1 MIIMGSGK
9 YAPKY
14 EWKEVIL
21 KTWPYNLAHAIAY
34 GDGQEVSD
42 EEADQMYNLYIPYLF
57 NLLSTATERE
67 RKVIKLRFKE
77 GLTLE
82 QVGNEFNISRTK
94 IAEIEARALRKLG
107 AKCRRGL
114 SIFIDIGQLN
124 DWEQLEEKAILRE
137 IECRGLKYENDI
149 LREELWKR
157 LRGFKGAPSIDDII
171 QADKE
176 ELIRRNELD
185 ELELSVRTYKTL
197 LSAGFHSI
205 KDVLYASIDDII
217 KLRRSNQRGFEEIV
231 EKSAISTSKPIKKIM
246 ERFEMADQ
254 YRNKTRK
261 HYYVTGTAK
270 KSIFDTAKRPKQAEL
285 KERYE
290 DISIDELELSCLPYN
305 VLKRAGVDTVADLIS
320 FTKDEYMAIKELGKI
335 SIEEIIEKTE
345 KMGVPTEAVIHLWQA
360 ALDKD
365 CDRSRYEVLPE
376 GILIRGCYPGEPDR
390 MIKMNTKLL
399 LGNYNKCLINGD

>member
-1 MIIMGSGK
+1 M
-9 YAPKY
+9 
-14 EWKEVIL
+14 IL

-176 ELIRRNELD
+176 ELIRHNELD

-197 LSAGFHSI
+197 LNAGFHSI

-246 ERFEMADQ
+246 ERFEKAEQ
-254 YRNKTRK
+254 YRNKIHK
-261 HYYVTGTAK
+261 HYY
-270 KSIFDTAKRPKQAEL
+270 
-285 KERYE
+285 
-290 DISIDELELSCLPYN
+290 ISQE
-305 VLKRAGVDTVADLIS
+305 
-320 FTKDEYMAIKELGKI
+320 
-335 SIEEIIEKTE
+335 
-345 KMGVPTEAVIHLWQA
+345 
-360 ALDKD
+360 
-365 CDRSRYEVLPE
+365 
-376 GILIRGCYPGEPDR
+376 
-390 MIKMNTKLL
+390 NTF
-399 LGNYNKCLINGD
+399 

>member
-42 EEADQMYNLYIPYLF
+42 EEASQMYNLYIPYLF
-57 NLLSTATERE
+57 NMLTTLSERQK
-67 RKVIKLRFKE
+67 KVIFYRFKD

-82 QVGNEFNISRTK
+82 QTAAEFNTTRYR
-94 IAEIEARALRKLG
+94 IADIEERAFIKLRNKY
-107 AKCRRGL
+107 KRGVK
-114 SIFIDIGQLN
+114 IFIGINQLN

-137 IECRGLKYENDI
+137 IECRGLKCENDI

-176 ELIRRNELD
+176 ELIRRNDLD

-217 KLRRSNQRGFEEIV
+217 KLRRSNRRGFEEIL
-231 EKSAISTSKPIKKIM
+231 EKSVLSTSKPIEKIM
-246 ERFEMADQ
+246 ERFEKAEQ
-254 YRNKTRK
+254 YRNKIHK
-261 HYYVTGTAK
+261 HYY
-270 KSIFDTAKRPKQAEL
+270 
-285 KERYE
+285 
-290 DISIDELELSCLPYN
+290 ISQENE
-305 VLKRAGVDTVADLIS
+305 RAGT
-320 FTKDEYMAIKELGKI
+320 
-335 SIEEIIEKTE
+335 
-345 KMGVPTEAVIHLWQA
+345 
-360 ALDKD
+360 
-365 CDRSRYEVLPE
+365 R
-376 GILIRGCYPGEPDR
+376 
-390 MIKMNTKLL
+390 
-399 LGNYNKCLINGD
+399 

>member
-176 ELIRRNELD
+176 ELIRHNELD

-197 LSAGFHSI
+197 LNAGFHSI

-217 KLRRSNQRGFEEIV
+217 KLRRSNRGGFEEIL
-231 EKSAISTSKPIKKIM
+231 EKSVLSTSKPIEKIM
-246 ERFEMADQ
+246 ERFEKAEQ
-254 YRNKTRK
+254 YRNKIHK
-261 HYYVTGTAK
+261 HYY
-270 KSIFDTAKRPKQAEL
+270 
-285 KERYE
+285 
-290 DISIDELELSCLPYN
+290 ISQE
-305 VLKRAGVDTVADLIS
+305 
-320 FTKDEYMAIKELGKI
+320 
-335 SIEEIIEKTE
+335 
-345 KMGVPTEAVIHLWQA
+345 
-360 ALDKD
+360 
-365 CDRSRYEVLPE
+365 
-376 GILIRGCYPGEPDR
+376 
-390 MIKMNTKLL
+390 NTF
-399 LGNYNKCLINGD
+399 